1 MKEIFQKNGEKLV
14 LGTILNSIISLV
26 VVYILIGPLNDTITE
41 LLPKIKEGG
50 FEVST
55 CLILFPIFL
64 IVFFTM
70 NLSEAVLKNGKNK

>member
-26 VVYILIGPLNDTITE
+26 VVYILIGPLNDMITE

-50 FEVST
+50 FEVRT
-55 CLILFPIFL
+55 CLILSPIFL
-64 IVFFTM
+64 IFFFTM